1 MNKKEFLDFFNLDDK
16 LEASKIYEKYK
27 LTDYGLSTFTES
39 FYPPSIWAKI
49 IKMKNTLKINVDTY
63 GGFFQSERRIV
74 MFEGEYPTEL
84 PVKFMCVKNL
94 SKFKDLAHK
103 DYLGAIM
110 SLGIKREK
118 MGDLIVKENCCYFPV
133 FEDVARIIER
143 DLESVGHNPV
153 EIFYVEELVE
163 EVDFEEITI
172 VVSSQR
178 LDSIVSA
185 LTKLS
190 REEAVKQIEKGEVF
204 INYSEEKEK
213 SLKLKEDDIISI
225 RKYGKYKFDSLA
237 GNTKKDKLRIVIKK
251 FI

>member
-1 MNKKEFLDFFNLDDK
+1 MNKKEFLDFFNLDEK
-16 LEASKIYEKYK
+16 LEVSKIYEKYK
-27 LTDYGLSTFTES
+27 LTDYGLGTFTES
-39 FYPPSIWAKI
+39 FYPPSIWTKI
-49 IKMKNTLKINVDTY
+49 VKMKNALKINIDTY
-63 GGFFQSERRIV
+63 GGFSQGERRIV
-74 MFEGEYPTEL
+74 IFQGEYPVEL
-84 PVKFMCVKNL
+84 PIKFMGIKNL
-94 SKFKDLAHK
+94 SKFKVLAHK

-133 FEDVARIIER
+133 FDDVARIIEKE
-143 DLESVGHNPV
+143 LESVGHNPV

-163 EVDFEEITI
+163 EVNFEELII

-190 REEAVKQIEKGEVF
+190 REEAVKQIERGEVF
-204 INYSEEKEK
+204 VNYSEEKEK
-213 SLKLKEDDIISI
+213 NLKLKEEDVISI
-225 RKYGKYKFDSLA
+225 RKYGKYKLDSFA
-237 GNTKKDKLRIVIKK
+237 GSTKKDKLRIVIKK